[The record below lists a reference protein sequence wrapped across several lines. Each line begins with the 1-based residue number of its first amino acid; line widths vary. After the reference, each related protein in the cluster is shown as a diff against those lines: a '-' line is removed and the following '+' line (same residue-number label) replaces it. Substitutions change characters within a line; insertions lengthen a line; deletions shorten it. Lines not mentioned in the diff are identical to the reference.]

1 MSSPKSNQAAL
12 YLRSSKDRSDVSI
25 DAQRRELTALASQ
38 RGLVVVGEYTDV
50 VESGADENRPGLQ
63 RLIADI
69 RQRSRGWDTVLLLD
83 TSRLARR
90 PFINV
95 MFERDAERHGVRV
108 VYKSVPDEDPIT
120 AVVIKSFMMGID
132 QWHSLTSKRK
142 GLAGMAENVRQ
153 GFRAGGRAPRG
164 YRLVTIATGAIREGA
179 QVTKSKLE
187 PSADAPVVAQYLRL
201 RAEGI
206 SRTAVQRQLKIPW
219 PATSLIGMR
228 LYERNDLKDF
238 LATILDRV
246 ELDPEEATL
255 QVCYRIPLRGGNF
268 VASPRGFGTIP
279 TIVARTLAKVA

>member
-25 DAQRRELTALASQ
+25 DAQRRELAALASH
-38 RGLVVVGEYTDV
+38 RGLVVVDEYTDV

-63 RLIADI
+63 RLVADV
-69 RQRSRGWDTVLLLD
+69 RRRSRGWDTVLLLD

-95 MFERDAERHGVRV
+95 MFERDAEKHGVRV
-108 VYKSVPDEDPIT
+108 VYKSVPDDDPIT

-164 YRLVTIATGAIREGA
+164 YRLATIETGAIREGA

-187 PSADAPVVAQYLRL
+187 PNADAP
-201 RAEGI
+201 I
-206 SRTAVQRQLKIPW
+206 
-219 PATSLIGMR
+219 
-228 LYERNDLKDF
+228 F
-238 LATILDRV
+238 
-246 ELDPEEATL
+246 
-255 QVCYRIPLRGGNF
+255 
-268 VASPRGFGTIP
+268 GFGP
-279 TIVARTLAKVA
+279 KEFPEPRSSGN

>member
-1 MSSPKSNQAAL
+1 MASTKSNQATL

-25 DAQRRELTALASQ
+25 DAQRRELAALASQ

-63 RLIADI
+63 RLVADI
-69 RQRSRGWDTVLLLD
+69 RQRSRGWNTVLLLD

-95 MFERDAERHGVRV
+95 MFERDADKHGVRV
-108 VYKSVPDEDPIT
+108 VYKSVPDDDPIT

-164 YRLVTIATGAIREGA
+164 YRLATIETGAIREGA
-179 QVTKSKLE
+179 QVPAK
-187 PSADAPVVAQYLRL
+187 AAR
-201 RAEGI
+201 
-206 SRTAVQRQLKIPW
+206 RT
-219 PATSLIGMR
+219 
-228 LYERNDLKDF
+228 
-238 LATILDRV
+238 
-246 ELDPEEATL
+246 
-255 QVCYRIPLRGGNF
+255 C
-268 VASPRGFGTIP
+268 
-279 TIVARTLAKVA
+279 

>member
-1 MSSPKSNQAAL
+1 MPMASTKSNQATL

-25 DAQRRELTALASQ
+25 DAQRRELAALASQ

-63 RLIADI
+63 RLVADI
-69 RQRSRGWDTVLLLD
+69 RQRSRGWNTVLLLD

-95 MFERDAERHGVRV
+95 MFERDADKHGVRV
-108 VYKSVPDEDPIT
+108 VYKSVPDDDPIT

-164 YRLVTIATGAIREGA
+164 YRLATIETGAIREGA
-179 QVTKSKLE
+179 QVPAKAT
-187 PSADAPVVAQYLRL
+187 R
-201 RAEGI
+201 
-206 SRTAVQRQLKIPW
+206 RT
-219 PATSLIGMR
+219 
-228 LYERNDLKDF
+228 
-238 LATILDRV
+238 
-246 ELDPEEATL
+246 
-255 QVCYRIPLRGGNF
+255 C
-268 VASPRGFGTIP
+268 
-279 TIVARTLAKVA
+279 